1 MKVLRVCFLKKIKM
15 EKSDYLFMTSAFLSF
30 VLSVSLWF
38 SGQKEAG
45 LYVGIWVPSLLSAA
59 TFIKMITTKQIK
71 S

>member
-1 MKVLRVCFLKKIKM
+1 MRGLFLKNKLM
-15 EKSDYLFMTSAFLSF
+15 EKSDYLFITSAFLSF
-30 VLSVSLWF
+30 VLSVYLWF

-59 TFIKMITTKQIK
+59 TFIKMITTKQIQ

>member
-1 MKVLRVCFLKKIKM
+1 M
-15 EKSDYLFMTSAFLSF
+15 EKSDYLFIVSAFLSF
-30 VLSVSLWF
+30 VLSVYLWF

-59 TFIKMITTKQIK
+59 TLIKTITNKQIQ